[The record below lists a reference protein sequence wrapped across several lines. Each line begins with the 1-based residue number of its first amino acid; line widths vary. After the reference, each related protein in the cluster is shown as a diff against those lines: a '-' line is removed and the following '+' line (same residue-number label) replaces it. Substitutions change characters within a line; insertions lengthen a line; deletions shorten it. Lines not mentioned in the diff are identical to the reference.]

1 MEKQKI
7 LPISGSIFV
16 RATRFM
22 ILLLKASGS
31 VGAYQDKPDDS
42 RHCFLQGEVLVT
54 VRTNPFVPISA
65 AERVVLATSAPFLQH
80 QPSPPSIT
88 TPYQGKEEKPI
99 RIQSESV

>member
-1 MEKQKI
+1 MEKQKT

-42 RHCFLQGEVLVT
+42 RHCFLQGEVLVA
-54 VRTNPFVPISA
+54 VRTYPLIPVSA

-80 QPSPPSIT
+80 QPPPPFT
-88 TPYQGKEEKPI
+88 NTLYQGKEETPI
-99 RIQSESV
+99 RIQDDSV